1 MARRYLR
8 RYSRRSTRRSGRSY
22 RRGTS
27 RLIKSIKKD
36 TMHVNFPKKIK
47 LIYLPERKTMF
58 LKHSEQ
64 LVITHAGT
72 PLVLY
77 PTKTENIESIINSY
91 TFKPQDGTEVTTRLG
106 NWDKY
111 CVERVYIQ
119 IQPKRNNYDGDNDT
133 SSIFP
138 ISCFYALNNNVAMPA
153 DANQSMISQTLAN
166 TYDNA
171 SLKYK
176 HLFTFNSNES
186 FTFVLET
193 PSTMS
198 TDSPKIHGKRAWW
211 SLADQQLFGVTDGQ
225 WKANHVEMEDDG
237 VEDDVDII
245 DENLGVINSPFLSRG
260 LAPAVHCGRLYF
272 AAEPQISTGVTFNIT
287 LNYKVSL
294 RG

>member
-1 MARRYLR
+1 
-8 RYSRRSTRRSGRSY
+8 
-22 RRGTS
+22 
-27 RLIKSIKKD
+27 
-36 TMHVNFPKKIK
+36 MHVNFPKKIK

-64 LVITHAGT
+64 LTVTHAGT

-77 PTKTENIESIINSY
+77 PTKTENVESIINSY
-91 TFKPQDGTEVTTRLG
+91 TFNTTSGSTITTRLG

-119 IQPKRNNYDGDNDT
+119 IQPKMNNYDGSNDR

-138 ISCFYALNNNVAMPA
+138 VSCFYAINNNVAMPQ
-153 DANQSMISQTLAN
+153 DNTQTAITDVLAN

-211 SLADQQLFGVTDGQ
+211 SLADQQIFGVTEGQ
-225 WKANHVEMEDDG
+225 WRSTNMEDDG
-237 VEDDVDII
+237 VGEDVDVI
-245 DENLGVINSPFLSRG
+245 DDNIGVINSPFVSRG

-272 AAEPQISTGVTFNIT
+272 AAEPNISTGITFNIT